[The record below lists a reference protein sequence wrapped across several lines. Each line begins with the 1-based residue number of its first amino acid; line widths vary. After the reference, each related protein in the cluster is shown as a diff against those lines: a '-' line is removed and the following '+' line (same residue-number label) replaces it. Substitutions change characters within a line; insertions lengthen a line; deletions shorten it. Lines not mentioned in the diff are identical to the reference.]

1 MPSRQDRYSR
11 IRYFIY
17 IMHSVLILNKK
28 LNYQYQYIIHIYSH
42 HIPLY
47 NVIKNE
53 CSLAQWASVR
63 LHIYVHYMIRVDHIH
78 YLRWQVK
85 KKGFRF
91 YARQAGRTIFIIFT
105 FLRGNKICKSF
116 VQFRQILKT
125 LILKNDD
132 YFISGLDSFIQ
143 LRHIF
148 YTMFL
153 KKLFGVHI

>member
-1 MPSRQDRYSR
+1 M
-11 IRYFIY
+11 
-17 IMHSVLILNKK
+17 
-28 LNYQYQYIIHIYSH
+28 
-42 HIPLY
+42 
-47 NVIKNE
+47 
-53 CSLAQWASVR
+53 
-63 LHIYVHYMIRVDHIH
+63 
-78 YLRWQVK
+78 
-85 KKGFRF
+85 
-91 YARQAGRTIFIIFT
+91 FIIFM